1 MWQIAE
7 FKCSEMWSGTAAPN
21 HLHKEGF
28 WSFSFSS
35 HLPGIPYFLCPD
47 RVAGDVR
54 GLWYMGIIFGAR
66 AGGPSLTAAAR
77 FLIWYNFQ
85 TLCSRSSLVPIE
97 RSAQFLAVIYQAR
110 GDSRCWIEWFFMH
123 HSPIQVMENDRRAA
137 TCREQVRT
145 LHFFN
150 APWASPHEDSP
161 SSRCCCSLHLNGLLE
176 VTCQSFHL
184 NISELHQVCK
194 EIILS
199 LFGVTLS
206 KTMQRAIWS

>member
-54 GLWYMGIIFGAR
+54 GLWYMGIIFRAR
-66 AGGPSLTAAAR
+66 AGGSSLTATAR
-77 FLIWYNFQ
+77 FLIWYKFQ
-85 TLCSRSSLVPIE
+85 RLCSCPSVVPIE
-97 RSAQFLAVIYQAR
+97 RSTQFLALVYQAR
-110 GDSRCWIEWFFMH
+110 DDSHYWIEWYFMH
-123 HSPIQVMENDRRAA
+123 RSPIQLMGNVRHAA
-137 TCREQVRT
+137 ACREQVHT

-150 APWASPHEDSP
+150 APWASPHGDSP
-161 SSRCCCSLHLNGLLE
+161 PSRCCCTHHLNGLLE

-184 NISELHQVCK
+184 NVSQLHQFCK
-194 EIILS
+194 EITLS
-199 LFGVTLS
+199 LLGVPE
-206 KTMQRAIWS
+206 